1 MEGFGVH
8 LPNQKTGKKNDLG
21 ETEMEILKVLT
32 QRNN

>member
-1 MEGFGVH
+1 MEGFWVH

-21 ETEMEILKVLT
+21 ETEMEIFKVLT